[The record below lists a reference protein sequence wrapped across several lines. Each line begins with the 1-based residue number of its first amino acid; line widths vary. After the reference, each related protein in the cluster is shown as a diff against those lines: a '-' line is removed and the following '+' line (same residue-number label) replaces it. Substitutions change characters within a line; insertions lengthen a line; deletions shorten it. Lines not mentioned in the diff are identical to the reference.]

1 MNRTTLSAPS
11 VALLL
16 VLAAG
21 VAGCGKPAAGNG
33 APDGGRPPAAVETAK
48 AGTAPIEEAVEV
60 VGSLT
65 ARSEAD
71 VKTEYTGTVAEV
83 YVTQWVRVRA
93 GTPLARLDT
102 REAEAGTQAA
112 RAAALQAEAGAKR
125 AARELDRT
133 LKLKEAGLAT
143 QQQLDEARSAEEAA
157 RAAADAAKAQLA
169 LAETRLGKA
178 VVRAPI
184 DGVVALRNVNV
195 GDYVENM
202 GNPPPMF
209 RVVDNRVLELTASV
223 PSARMTALKVGQP
236 FVFTSDA
243 LPGRTFSGKVS
254 FINPA
259 ADEASRTVKVK
270 AEVPNADGA
279 LKAGLFVKGRIVTG
293 RREGVLVVPRAA
305 LVSWDTVARRGALFV
320 VEGEVAKT
328 VEVETGATAGDLV
341 EVVKGIS
348 AGRDVVTRGG
358 FNLKDGDRVRVV
370 LGA

>member
-1 MNRTTLSAPS
+1 MNRRTTPS
-11 VALLL
+11 VAAALLAS
-16 VLAAG
+16 LAL
-21 VAGCGKPAAGNG
+21 AGCGKTADGGTAAGG
-33 APDGGRPPAAVETAK
+33 TRPPVAVETAK
-48 AGTAPIEEAVEV
+48 ASASVIEEAVEV

-83 YVTQWVRVRA
+83 YVTQWVRVKA

-102 REAEAGTQAA
+102 READAVRQAA
-112 RAAALQAEAGAKR
+112 KAGALQAEAGAKR

-133 LKLKEAGLAT
+133 VRLKEAGLAT

-243 LPGRTFSGKVS
+243 LPGRTFPGKVS

-293 RREGVLVVPRAA
+293 RRDGVLVVPRAA

-348 AGRDVVTRGG
+348 AGREVVTRGG
-358 FNLKDGDRVRVV
+358 FNLKDGDRVQVAK
-370 LGA
+370 GA

>member
-1 MNRTTLSAPS
+1 MSRTTLAAPS
-11 VALLL
+11 AILLFA
-16 VLAAG
+16 LAAG
-21 VAGCGKPAAGNG
+21 AAGCGKPASG
-33 APDGGRPPAAVETAK
+33 DGQRPPVAVDTATTAASDL
-48 AGTAPIEEAVEV
+48 EESVEV
-60 VGSLT
+60 VGTLA

-71 VKTEYTGTVAEV
+71 VKSEYSGTVAEV
-83 YVTQWVRVRA
+83 YVTQWVRVKA

-102 REAEAGTQAA
+102 READAAKQAA
-112 RAAALQAEAGAKR
+112 RAGALQAEAGAKS

-133 LKLKEAGLAT
+133 VKLKEAGLAT

-184 DGVVALRNVNV
+184 DGVVALRNVSV

-209 RVVDNRVLELTASV
+209 RVVDNRVLELTANV
-223 PSARMTALKVGQP
+223 PSARMAALKVGQP
-236 FVFTSDA
+236 FSFTSDA
-243 LPGRTFSGKVS
+243 LPGTTFSGKVS

-293 RREGVLVVPRAA
+293 RRAGVLVVPRSA
-305 LVSWDTVARRGALFV
+305 LVSWDTAARTAGVFV
-320 VEGEVAKT
+320 VEGGVAKRLS
-328 VEVETGATAGDLV
+328 VETGAAPGDVV
-341 EVVKGIS
+341 EVVKGLS
-348 AGRDVVTRGG
+348 AGQQVVTRGG
-358 FNLKDGDRVRVV
+358 FNLREGDRVLVSK
-370 LGA
+370 GA

>member
-1 MNRTTLSAPS
+1 MSRTTAVPLSA
-11 VALLL
+11 ALLF

-21 VAGCGKPAAGNG
+21 AAGCGKPAAGNG
-33 APDGGRPPAAVETAK
+33 APNGGRPPAAVESAK
-48 AGTAPIEEAVEV
+48 AGTATIEEAVEV
-60 VGSLT
+60 IGNLT

-83 YVTQWVRVRA
+83 YVTQWVRVKS

-102 REAEAGTQAA
+102 REAEAAAAAA

-125 AARELDRT
+125 AGRELDRT
-133 LKLKEAGLAT
+133 VKLKEAGLAT

-209 RVVDNRVLELTASV
+209 RIVDNRRLELTADV
-223 PSARMTALKVGQP
+223 PSARMSALRVGQP
-236 FVFTSDA
+236 FAFTSDA
-243 LPGRTFSGKVS
+243 LPGRTFPGSVS

-270 AEVPNADGA
+270 AEVPNEDGA

-305 LVSWDTVARRGALFV
+305 LVSWDTVARRGTLFV
-320 VEGEVAKT
+320 LEGDVART
-328 VEVETGATAGDLV
+328 AVVETGATSGDLV
-341 EVVKGIS
+341 EVGKGLA
-348 AGRDVVTRGG
+348 AGQVVVTRGG
-358 FNLKDGDRVRVV
+358 FNLRDGDRVRVV
-370 LGA
+370 RGA